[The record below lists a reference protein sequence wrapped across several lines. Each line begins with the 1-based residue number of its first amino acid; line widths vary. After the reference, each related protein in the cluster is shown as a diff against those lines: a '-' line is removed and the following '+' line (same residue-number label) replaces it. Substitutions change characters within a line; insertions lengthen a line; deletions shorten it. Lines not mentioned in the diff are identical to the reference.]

1 MSKTVAVIFGGA
13 SNENE
18 ISIITGAMTA
28 NVLKKGG
35 DVAVPVYI
43 AQSGAM
49 YADDRLLEIGNFKN
63 GEYLKFSGAII
74 ANGGI
79 YALNKRGKIK
89 KFIAVDAAVNCCHGG
104 DGEGGAVSGLCA
116 LAGIPLASAGLF
128 ESSAFMDKYI
138 TKLVL
143 AALGVETL
151 PYAYMRGL
159 SDMDKWQG
167 GFPAIVKPVSLG
179 SSIGVE
185 RADNVEQL
193 YAALQSAFIYDGA
206 VIVERCV
213 ENLREINCAAYFA
226 EGEVVTSECEEVFSS
241 GGLLS
246 FEDKYE
252 GGGRSRL
259 PADIPEEL
267 AQKIKDTV
275 KEVYIRLN
283 MRGIVRFDFI
293 AEGDTVYLSEV
304 NTVPGSLSYY
314 LLSGGFKDFYGVLS
328 RVIEQAESDFRTKR
342 DKKLLWTGIL
352 ENVTSNAC
360 KRGAK

>member
-1 MSKTVAVIFGGA
+1 MSKTVAVIFGGT

-18 ISIITGAMTA
+18 ISIITGTMTA

-35 DVAVPVYI
+35 DGVVPVYI
-43 AQSGAM
+43 TQGGAM
-49 YADDRLLEIGNFKN
+49 YTDEKLTDIENFKN
-63 GEYLKFSGAII
+63 GGYLKFSGAIV

-104 DGEGGAVSGLCA
+104 DGESGAVCGLCA
-116 LAGIPLASAGLF
+116 LAGIPLASAGIF
-128 ESSAFMDKYI
+128 ESSAFIDKYI

-143 AALGVETL
+143 SSLGVEAL

-159 SDMDKWQG
+159 SDMDEWQG

-185 RADNVEQL
+185 RVENREEL
-193 YAALQSAFIYDGA
+193 YAALQSAFTYDGA

-226 EGEVVTSECEEVFSS
+226 AGEVVTSECEEVFSS
-241 GGLLS
+241 GGLLT

-252 GGGRSRL
+252 GGGQSRL
-259 PADIPEEL
+259 PAEIPVEL

-275 KEVYIRLN
+275 KQVYKKLN

-293 AEGDTVYLSEV
+293 VGQGKVYVSEV

-314 LLSGGFKDFYGVLS
+314 LLSGGFNDFYSVLS
-328 RVIEQAESDFRTKR
+328 RVIEQALSDFRTKR

-352 ENVTSNAC
+352 ENVTPNAC